1 MFRVF
6 CDWAE
11 LLISAAKSRSAL
23 GTENLFLRK
32 QLCLFQE
39 RKVPPHRAD
48 DSTRWMMAFL
58 SRLFDWRPALVI
70 VKPATLLEWHRK
82 GFRLFWRWK
91 SKPAGRPSLPRGL
104 QQLIRKMAAEN
115 PT

>member
-11 LLISAAKSRSAL
+11 LLVSAAKSRSAL
-23 GTENLFLRK
+23 AAENLFLRK

-58 SRLFDWRPALVI
+58 SRLFDLAPGLGDRQARYAIGMASQGVPIILAVEI
-70 VKPATLLEWHRK
+70 QA
-82 GFRLFWRWK
+82 RWK
-91 SKPAGRPSLPRGL
+91 AKLAQRAPTVDSKDGC
-104 QQLIRKMAAEN
+104 
-115 PT
+115 